1 MRNNSYTESNIFC
14 DALVYKEYPYRL
26 VLFFLYYTLLAASQT
41 TLTTYSAALPLF
53 TDPNRKF
60 TYSNQE
66 LILFSGIYPFMLTL
80 FTFPAIHLIQKISN
94 NATIIRIACL
104 VLTLGSILKI
114 FSYVSP
120 AIIVIGQM
128 LCSFGVILIGKSSV
142 KITYNWWAI
151 SKCDIVTQ
159 VKETSTIIGYSLGFT
174 LPGFFILNKWQP
186 KTYLLVESA
195 IMIFFS
201 ILSFGLFKD
210 KPRTPPSKFSDY
222 RMPEIVASIKSYFKI
237 RNFTLIFLCYSLTY
251 GTSLVLLIYIPLVI
265 SNFDFDIGP
274 YDVFCGISLIAGFIL
289 SFLFAILKGKYKDPL
304 LLNLLKI
311 SAFIASTCL
320 LTYGLVTGQALML
333 YAGTLFSVCF
343 LTPLPSFLISTLT
356 DTGAELHETLVSGIL
371 TTGGSLYCLI
381 MGVILLKACEG
392 DKAYS
397 FYALTI
403 APISLLLCM
412 ILLLFIKK

>member
-53 TDPNRKF
+53 TDPNGDF
-60 TYSNQE
+60 AFSNQE
-66 LILFSGIYPFMLTL
+66 LILFSGIYPLMLTL
-80 FTFPAIHLIQKISN
+80 FTFPTIQLIQKINN

-104 VLTLGSILKI
+104 VLTIGSILKI

-120 AIIVIGQM
+120 TLIIMGQM
-128 LCSFGVILIGKSSV
+128 LCSFGVILIGKSNV

-195 IMIFFS
+195 IIIFFS

-222 RMPEIVASIKSYFKI
+222 RMPETVESIKNYFKI

-251 GTSLVLLIYIPLVI
+251 GTSLVLLIYIPLII
-265 SNFDFDIGP
+265 SNFGFDIGP
-274 YDVFCGISLIAGFIL
+274 YAVFFWDFSDSWIYTFI
-289 SFLFAILKGKYKDPL
+289 F
-304 LLNLLKI
+304 
-311 SAFIASTCL
+311 
-320 LTYGLVTGQALML
+320 
-333 YAGTLFSVCF
+333 VCNHQRQ
-343 LTPLPSFLISTLT
+343 I
-356 DTGAELHETLVSGIL
+356 
-371 TTGGSLYCLI
+371 
-381 MGVILLKACEG
+381 
-392 DKAYS
+392 
-397 FYALTI
+397 
-403 APISLLLCM
+403 
-412 ILLLFIKK
+412 